1 MKILAALFI
10 VAASAASAQQTSD
23 SVSHSAS
30 NSGVIFGDSYAAQ
43 QAPSAV
49 APGIMHTAPCI
60 VGRSAGIGVP
70 GIGLSGGGGRLEKEC
85 NTREEVKALNILLSQ
100 PPSLA
105 RDASIL
111 HYCNNDDSIRETLV
125 QMGVCRSATKPKPKP
140 AKKQEVRYGQPIH
153 IAHFKICRD
162 MGNGRIGIYPDTQ
175 EAKDSCRDYIRKHP
189 GANVDLTK

>member
-1 MKILAALFI
+1 MKLLTAIFI
-10 VAASAASAQQTSD
+10 ISMSAASAQTSD
-23 SVSHSAS
+23 SASHSAS
-30 NSGVIFGDSYAAQ
+30 NSGVLFGDSYSVQ

-85 NTREEVKALNILLSQ
+85 NTREEVKALNILLNQ

-111 HYCNNDDSIRETLV
+111 HYCRNDDSIRETLV
-125 QMGVCRSATKPKPKP
+125 QMGVCRSATKSKP

-175 EAKDSCRDYIRKHP
+175 EAKDSCRDYISKKP
-189 GANVDLTK
+189 GANVDLTKG